1 MDLKEILAIA
11 GKPGLFKMVGQ
22 TKNGAVVESLTDGKR
37 FTAFVHDRISS
48 LEEISIYTMDE
59 DMSLKDV
66 FKRIHEKQE
75 GGKAIDPKSAN
86 KELQA
91 FFEEAVPEYDR
102 ERVYTSDIKKVI
114 KWYNLLHEK
123 DMLDFTGEEEEKT
136 ETGEENK
143 KDPDEDKKPE
153 NTGNEDINEK

>member
-11 GKPGLFKMVGQ
+11 GKPGLYKMIGQ
-22 TKNGAVVESLTDGKR
+22 TKNGAVVESLVDGKR
-37 FTAFVHDRISS
+37 FTAFVHERISS
-48 LEEISIYTMDE
+48 LEEISIYTVDE

-66 FKRIHEKQE
+66 FKKIHEKQE
-75 GGKAIDPKSAN
+75 GGKAIDPKSGN

-114 KWYNLLHEK
+114 KWYNLLHAN
-123 DMLDFTGEEEEKT
+123 DMLDFTEEEEEEA
-136 ETGEENK
+136 ETGEENN
-143 KDPDEDKKPE
+143 KDQKEEKKPE
-153 NTGNEDINEK
+153 DAADSKEK